1 MNRFKFAAALVA
13 AGLGFNTAVTAP
25 TAAQDEV
32 VREITNISGNLYR
45 FRNNGHFSAL
55 LVTSEGVIATD
66 PINEAAATW
75 LKGEIRRRFNTDVK
89 YVVYSHEHN
98 DHISGGEVFDDTAT
112 IVAHA
117 KAAEALHENPFTA
130 VPERTFEKSTTI
142 KLGDG
147 VVNLHYFGPS
157 HTDNVIAIEFPAERA
172 VFVVDAI
179 SVDRLPYRN
188 LYAHDMPGAIDFIK
202 GVETLDFDT
211 FMPGHGSLGT
221 KADVVE
227 HREYH
232 EDLRDAVQA
241 VIDAGGT
248 LADAKAQVTLDKY
261 REFENYDGWLGENI
275 EGMWRLLTVE

>member
-1 MNRFKFAAALVA
+1 MNRFKFMAAVVA
-13 AGLGFNTAVTAP
+13 TGLGLNMATTAP
-25 TAAQDEV
+25 TLAQDEA
-32 VREITNISGNLYR
+32 VREITNIKGNLYR
-45 FRNNGHFSAL
+45 FRNNGHFSAF
-55 LVTSEGVIATD
+55 LVTSDGVIATD

-75 LKGEIRRRFNTDVK
+75 LKATLRSRFGKEIK
-89 YVVYSHEHN
+89 YVIYSHEHN
-98 DHISGGEVFDDTAT
+98 DHVSGGEVFDETAT

-117 KAAEALHENPFTA
+117 NTAEALHKNPFTA

-147 VVNLHYFGPS
+147 AVNLHYFGPS

-202 GVETLDFDT
+202 GVEALDFDI

-232 EDLRDAVQA
+232 EDLRDAVQD
-241 VIDAGGT
+241 VIDDGGT
-248 LADAKAQVTLDKY
+248 LADAKEQIKLEKY
-261 REFENYDGWLGENI
+261 RDFENYDGWLGENI
-275 EGMWRLLTVE
+275 DGMWRLLTAK

>member
-1 MNRFKFAAALVA
+1 MRTLGLTTALIAGIGLAAITTTS
-13 AGLGFNTAVTAP
+13 GTI
-25 TAAQDEV
+25 AQDNT
-32 VREITNISGNLYR
+32 VREITQVKGNLYR

-66 PINEAAATW
+66 PVNAAAATW
-75 LKGEIRRRFNTDVK
+75 LKAEVKERFGKDIK

-98 DHISGGEVFDDTAT
+98 DHVSGGEVLTGDAT

-117 KAAEALHENPFTA
+117 NTAKALKGADFTA
-130 VPERTFEKSTTI
+130 EPEETFETSKTI
-142 KLGDG
+142 TLGDG
-147 VVNLHYFGPS
+147 TVKLHYFGPS
-157 HTDNVIAIEFPAERA
+157 HTDNVIAMEFPKERA

-202 GVETLDFDT
+202 GVETLDFDI
-211 FMPGHGSLGT
+211 FMPGHGRLGD
-221 KADVVE
+221 KSDVVE

-248 LADAKAQVTLDKY
+248 LEDAKRDIKLAKY
-261 REFENYDGWLGENI
+261 SAFEAYDNWLSLNI
-275 EGMWRLLTVE
+275 EGMWRLLSGK